1 MHTHCLAPGVFNRRD
16 RVGEELLA
24 LFPGS
29 PHLNNFNVHVLEQ
42 KSLGTRLKNYLT
54 LAQIHSCILAV
65 SVGEG
70 KNALSSNQSSN
81 FTSVQK
87 VIITCHDV
95 IILSCNWLVLY
106 NQTSTHTDTCIHMI

>member
-1 MHTHCLAPGVFNRRD
+1 M
-16 RVGEELLA
+16 GEELLA
-24 LFPGS
+24 SFPGS
-29 PHLNNFNVHVLEQ
+29 PHLHNFNVHVLEQ

-54 LAQIHSCILAV
+54 LAQIHNYILAI

-87 VIITCHDV
+87 VITCHDV

-106 NQTSTHTDTCIHMI
+106 NQTSTHADTCIHMI